1 MLKMKPI
8 VRVFQALRLLLVL
21 AFLAGAC
28 APQPSMRGPQKLD
41 DKYEQELQRWTSSGR
56 IDDSLDRI
64 LVVHASYLDLKLRK
78 VFGDQYRNIFGTEP
92 DEVDSD
98 LEMIATSAGRGH
110 EFFLFADVTKE
121 SWNNFDEKD
130 SVWRLTLWG
139 GDKEQ
144 GVAPISVERFR
155 GRGPNLAAFFP
166 YLNRFGHSYLVIFPA
181 QHKDGSPVLAEDGL
195 LHLKLSSAFGTVSMS
210 WKVNQ

>member
-1 MLKMKPI
+1 MKPKKCA
-8 VRVFQALRLLLVL
+8 FQPVSLLLL
-21 AFLAGAC
+21 LSFLVGAC
-28 APQPSMRGPQKLD
+28 APKPSLRGPQKLD
-41 DKYEQELQRWTSSGR
+41 EKYEMELQKWTSSGR

-64 LVVHASYLDLKLRK
+64 LLVHASYLDLMLRK
-78 VFGDQYRNIFGTEP
+78 VFGNQYRNIFGTEP

-130 SVWRLTLWG
+130 SVWRMTLWG
-139 GDKEQ
+139 GDKEK
-144 GVAPISVERFR
+144 GVAPISVQRFR

-166 YLNRFGHSYLVIFPA
+166 YLNTFGRSYLVIFPS
-181 QHKDGSPVLAEDGL
+181 QHKDGSPILSENGL

-210 WKVNQ
+210 WKVN